1 MAYSDKVLDHYE
13 NPRNVGSFDKNDQN
27 VGTGMVGAPA
37 CGDVMKLQ
45 IMVDESGIIRD
56 AKFKTYGCGSAIASS
71 SLVTE
76 WVREQVR
83 AAGGAEPAELY
94 QKLVDAVEPALLDE
108 VLRQL
113 EGNRLA
119 AARWLGLARA
129 TVRKMIR
136 KYHPAADE
144 PEADEA

>member
-1 MAYSDKVLDHYE
+1 MAFLKARPWPGNVRELRNALEHAAIEARGGPLRPDHF
-13 NPRNVGSFDKNDQN
+13 PDPSSAAGPD
-27 VGTGMVGAPA
+27 T
-37 CGDVMKLQ
+37 
-45 IMVDESGIIRD
+45 IDERLR
-56 AKFKTYGCGSAIASS
+56 

-83 AAGGAEPAELY
+83 AANGREPADLH
-94 QKLVDAVEPALLDE
+94 QKLLDAVEPAALDE

-113 EGNRLA
+113 DGNRLV

-136 KYHPAADE
+136 KHHPEAAEPDADE
-144 PEADEA
+144 